1 MKGCQ
6 EITELIEK
14 GKLTSLPTSDRMA
27 LRVHLLFCKLCREFK
42 KDSEILD
49 KALKRALSTTKE
61 IAYSPAEKEALITIL
76 TNR

>member
-49 KALKRALSTTKE
+49 KALIKAFKNTKE
-61 IAYSPAEKEALITIL
+61 ITFSPAEKEALITTL
-76 TNR
+76 SNR